1 LSLILKSNIM
11 KKILLSISFVL
22 TFGLASAQNIA
33 TENFDV
39 FPTTWTL
46 TNQSSPVGASTWAQG
61 GGTAFSTGGQAGGA
75 TSFALCNFQ
84 STTGAGTI
92 SNWLITPTYSLQNG
106 DVVTFYS
113 RKGGT
118 SAPPVY
124 PDRMEVRLNSTDVT
138 AAGNP
143 TGVNGVGAFTTLA
156 LTINP
161 NLNATDYPFV
171 WTQYSY
177 TVSGLT
183 GVVPCKIGFRYFVT
197 DGGPSGNNS
206 DIIGLDTFS
215 IDRTLGTADFFKSN
229 FTVYPNPSSDV
240 ISIANNNNVTINSI
254 EVSDMN
260 GRIIKNV
267 DANTTTFSVRELN
280 AGVYFLKVTTADGVG
295 TTKFVKQ

>member
-1 LSLILKSNIM
+1 M
-11 KKILLSISFVL
+11 KKILLSISFIL
-22 TFGLASAQNIA
+22 TFGVASAQNLA

-61 GGTAFSTGGQAGGA
+61 GGTAFSPGGQAGGA

-92 SNWLITPTYSLQNG
+92 SNWLITPTYNLQNG
-106 DVVTFYS
+106 DIVTFYS

-138 AAGNP
+138 AVGNP
-143 TGVNGVGAFTTLA
+143 VGVNGVGAFTTLA

-183 GVVPCKIGFRYFVT
+183 GVVSCKIGFRYFVT

-215 IDRTLGTADFFKSN
+215 VDRTLGTADFFKSN
-229 FTVYPNPSSDV
+229 FSLYPNPSNSVINISNPNSLEITSANISDV
-240 ISIANNNNVTINSI
+240 
-254 EVSDMN
+254 N
-260 GRIIKNV
+260 GRIIKEVNS
-267 DANTTTFSVRELN
+267 SVQSLNIGELN
-280 AGVYFLKVTTADGVG
+280 AGVYFLKVVTANGQG